1 MFVSTF
7 VKKLKKAFRMYANPI
22 EIPKIR
28 KNQFRVLR
36 PLKLRKVVGFGNFA
50 RIASLCVGF
59 LLGTLHGY
67 YFHSDFWPNLNF
79 PLEHQ
84 IKLVLISRRNMN
96 LIERL

>member
-7 VKKLKKAFRMYANPI
+7 VKKLKKAFGMYANPI

-50 RIASLCVGF
+50 RIANLCVGF

-67 YFHSDFWPNLNF
+67 YLHSDYFHFFCTKDLK
-79 PLEHQ
+79 E
-84 IKLVLISRRNMN
+84 IKLERNSKKSSVN
-96 LIERL
+96 